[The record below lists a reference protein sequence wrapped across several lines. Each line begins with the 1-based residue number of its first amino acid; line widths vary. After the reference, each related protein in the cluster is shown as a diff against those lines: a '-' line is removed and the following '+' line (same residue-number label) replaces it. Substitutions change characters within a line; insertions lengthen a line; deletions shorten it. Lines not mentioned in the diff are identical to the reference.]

1 MHAYHLQKTTQDQL
15 AAGKD
20 FTRAGDFEQAL
31 IAFDRFK
38 QNNPGDIRPYLLS
51 GLVLIDA
58 GRLRDAEGEFH
69 GAIVIGPQTADHAL
83 TLARG
88 LEKVDR
94 PVIASTVLSPFENDP
109 ELDSKGLWLLATLY
123 QRQRRFDEA
132 LQALKLYERR
142 ARADGERIN
151 LLRGQIQLEA
161 GQLEG
166 AMASFEYVAQRN
178 SMSAPAFDGL
188 SQVCR
193 LGNNPEAA
201 ERMSRRAVELE
212 PRNPQYLQNLGI
224 ALKVLGRNEEAV
236 SALERAAKSDP
247 ETARFYFDLGDAYR
261 KVGKMAEAQKAMA
274 RYQELLADQLGEQE
288 LAQELTEGQELLEA
302 GEIEPAAKVFQQV
315 LQNNERNWI
324 AHNRLAK
331 IYFRLGQLRPAY
343 DHLNRLLELDP
354 ECSETHF
361 LTAFYWYARKDL
373 GRSKSHAEQA
383 KRLRPGNPDL
393 RNLLGNVYLAQGNRS
408 QALEEFAAATKLDP
422 ERREFRIIY
431 ESIAGDT
438 QPQ

>member
-1 MHAYHLQKTTQDQL
+1 MHASHLQSATEDQL
-15 AAGKD
+15 AVGND
-20 FTRAGDFEQAL
+20 FAKAGDFEQAL

-38 QNNPGDIRPYLLS
+38 QKNPGDIRSYLLS
-51 GLVLIDA
+51 GLVLVDA
-58 GRLRDAEGEFH
+58 GRLRDAAGEFH
-69 GAIVIGPQTADHAL
+69 GALLIGPQTADHAL

-94 PVIASTVLSPFENDP
+94 PVIASSVLSPFENDRG
-109 ELDSKGLWLLATLY
+109 LDAQGLWLLATLY

-132 LQALKLYERR
+132 LQVLRLYEEKK
-142 ARADGERIN
+142 RADGERVN

-166 AMASFEYVAQRN
+166 AMASFEQVAQRN
-178 SMSAPAFDGL
+178 SMSASAFDGL

-201 ERMSRRAVELE
+201 ERMSQRAVELE
-212 PRNPQYLQNLGI
+212 PQNPEYLQNLGI
-224 ALKVLGRNEEAV
+224 ALKLLGRNGEAV

-261 KVGKMAEAQKAMA
+261 KVGKMPEAQTAMS
-274 RYQELLADQLGEQE
+274 RYQERLADQLSR
-288 LAQELTEGQELLEA
+288 QELTQKLTEGEELLEA
-302 GEIEPAAKVFQQV
+302 GRIEPAAKVFQQV
-315 LQNNERNWI
+315 LQNDEQNWI

-331 IYFRLGQLRPAY
+331 IYFRLGQLQPAY
-343 DHLNRLLELDP
+343 NHLSSLLDIDS

-361 LTAFYWYARKDL
+361 LTAFYWYAEKDL
-373 GRSKSHAEQA
+373 TRAKSHAEQA
-383 KRLRPGNPDL
+383 RRLRPGNPDL

-422 ERREFRIIY
+422 ERKEFRIMY
-431 ESIAGDT
+431 ESIAGGT
-438 QPQ
+438 EPQ